1 MRLQVEEAT
10 PHTCEVLRCH
20 VGKSALL
27 RRLVVLERGELL
39 ARNARRID
47 LEQILDALLS

>member
-10 PHTCEVLRCH
+10 SHTCEVLRCH
-20 VGKSALL
+20 ICESALL
-27 RRLVVLERGELL
+27 GRLVVLERGELL
-39 ARNARRID
+39 ARDARRID